1 MISLALAA
9 GLTVISA
16 SSVGGSPPSWT
27 CAYVAER
34 LPRALA
40 LHGDNA
46 VSAGETRAAQK
57 RLSLPEAVLT
67 RAAALSVAR
76 SLGGSR
82 LVVVRC
88 RDERDQTTIE
98 AQAFEVGRPAAG
110 EIARVVR
117 PRAEVAAAIDEIASR
132 LASAGPRDEA
142 PALRA
147 PTALALGR
155 AGPALAAARAYER
168 ARGLRAALEADPSSI
183 DQRLSVVE
191 ALIAARDFDSAI
203 RLAATPPAPDTQG
216 ALARAL
222 RFQGG
227 AAQLEA
233 GRYAEASETFHS
245 LLQARETAAA
255 LNNLGVARFRLR
267 DPDASSFFARAGS
280 LVDQRQN
287 DISFNRSLALLFEGK
302 AEQALAALDRSIEA
316 TPRDAPTR
324 LLKVWALRRLNRE
337 AERGEEWERLMAL
350 APSFAS
356 LGNPDLARRLER
368 IFLSE
373 RFPGP

>member
-16 SSVGGSPPSWT
+16 TSAAAPPSWT

-40 LHGDNA
+40 LQGDNA
-46 VSAGETRAAQK
+46 VSAGETRAARQ

-67 RAAALSVAR
+67 RAGALAVAR
-76 SLGGSR
+76 ALGGSR

-88 RDERDQTTIE
+88 LDERDQITIE
-98 AQAFEVGRPAAG
+98 AQAFEVDLPAAG
-110 EIARVVR
+110 EITRVVR
-117 PRAEVAAAIDEIASR
+117 ARAEIAAAIDEIARR
-132 LASAGPRDEA
+132 LATAGPRGEVPALPA
-142 PALRA
+142 PA
-147 PTALALGR
+147 ALALAT
-155 AGPALAAARAYER
+155 AGPALAAGTASER
-168 ARGLRAALEADPSSI
+168 ARGLTAALRVDPDSI
-183 DQRLSVVE
+183 DLRLSAVE

-203 RLAATPPAPDTQG
+203 RFAASPPAPGTPG

-233 GRYAEASETFHS
+233 GRYAEASETFSS
-245 LLQARETAAA
+245 LVQARETAAA

-267 DPDASSFFARAGS
+267 DPEASAFFARAGS
-280 LVDQRQN
+280 LDDQRQN
-287 DISFNRSLALLFEGK
+287 DISFNRALALLFEGR
-302 AEQALAALDRSIEA
+302 AEQSLTSLERAIEA
-316 TPRDAPTR
+316 APGDARTR
-324 LLKVWALRRLNRE
+324 LLRVWALRRLNRE
-337 AERGEEWERLMAL
+337 AERGEEWGRLMEL

-373 RFPGP
+373 RIPGP

>member
-1 MISLALAA
+1 MSLALAA

-16 SSVGGSPPSWT
+16 TSAAAAPPSWT

-40 LHGDNA
+40 LQGDIA
-46 VSAGETRAAQK
+46 VSAGETRAARQ

-67 RAAALSVAR
+67 RAGALAVAR
-76 SLGGSR
+76 ALGGSR

-88 RDERDQTTIE
+88 LDDRDQTTLE
-98 AQAFEVGRPAAG
+98 AQAFEVDLPAAG
-110 EIARVVR
+110 EVARVVR
-117 PRAEVAAAIDEIASR
+117 PRAEIAAAIDEIARR
-132 LASAGPRDEA
+132 LASTGPRGEA

-147 PTALALGR
+147 PAALALER
-155 AGPALAAARAYER
+155 AGPALAAATASER
-168 ARGLRAALEADPSSI
+168 ARGLTAALAVDPDSI
-183 DQRLSVVE
+183 DLRLSAVE
-191 ALIAARDFDSAI
+191 ALIAARDFDPAI
-203 RLAATPPAPDTQG
+203 RLAAAPPAPGTPG
-216 ALARAL
+216 ALARSL

-233 GRYAEASETFHS
+233 GRYADAAETFSS
-245 LLQARETAAA
+245 LVQARETAAA

-267 DPDASSFFARAGS
+267 DPEASSFFARAGS
-280 LVDQRQN
+280 LGDQRQN
-287 DISFNRSLALLFEGK
+287 DISFNRALALLFEGR
-302 AEQALAALDRSIEA
+302 AEQALATLDRSIEA
-316 TPRDAPTR
+316 APGDARTR

-337 AERGEEWERLMAL
+337 VERGEEWERLMEI

-373 RFPGP
+373 RIPGP